1 MTSAR
6 SFFVLVGRTL
16 NVLISSPFR
25 GKEFVRQLFFVANGS
40 LPIVLFCVGFA
51 AIVTI
56 LEASFHMKIVIQND
70 SMVPGFASLLILR
83 ELGPVVTA
91 LLLTSRV
98 GAGFTAEVGLMK
110 TTEQIDAL
118 RMLGIDPVQY
128 LVVPRFVATVTGTF
142 LLALLASM
150 TCLLGAM
157 VVSDLHLGYSP
168 SMFLSSMRVFAGF
181 RDLLLAG
188 VKGAAFGAVI
198 PLVSCHFGFLCEE
211 GAEGVGKATTQ
222 SVVVS
227 SVSIIVL
234 DFVLSSVFSY
244 V

>member
-1 MTSAR
+1 M
-6 SFFVLVGRTL
+6 
-16 NVLISSPFR
+16 
-25 GKEFVRQLFFVANGS
+25 KEFSRQLYFVANGS

-56 LEASFHMKIVIQND
+56 LEASFHMKLVIQND
-70 SMVPGFASLLILR
+70 SMVPGFAALLILR

-128 LVVPRFVATVTGTF
+128 LVVPRLIATIVGTF

-157 VVSDLHLGYSP
+157 FVTDIHLGYSP
-168 SMFLSSMRVFAGF
+168 AMFLSSMRVFVDF
-181 RDLLLAG
+181 QDLLLAG
-188 VKGAAFGAVI
+188 LKGAVFGAVI

-234 DFVLSSVFSY
+234 DFILSYVFSY